1 MRWASRVLKP
11 ALAAVVNISS
21 SRIVKTPQAPFGPFF
36 EDPFFRQFFGNQF
49 FRQMP
54 REQREHSLGSG
65 VIVTEDGYILTNN
78 HVVDKA
84 TDTKWRCRTSAN
96 SRARL

>member
-1 MRWASRVLKP
+1 
-11 ALAAVVNISS
+11 
-21 SRIVKTPQAPFGPFF
+21 VKTPQAPFGPFF

-84 TDTKWRCRTSAN
+84 TDIKVALPDKRD